1 MLAWIRNLGFLG
13 DGTAA
18 PVTPE
23 VPRPQGGGHRYLPP
37 EYPKR
42 KFTKKDEKE
51 LKKLLLEVV
60 EEDNYSAQKR
70 AEELASLENAATGI
84 RNAVDQAQKVIR
96 KQALSQK
103 LEWEEAQR
111 RIKELEEEEDLLLIL
126 AML

>member
-1 MLAWIRNLGFLG
+1 MLGWLLNLGFAG
-13 DGTAA
+13 GGAAA

-23 VPRPQGGGHRYLPP
+23 VPSPQGGGHRYLPS

-60 EEDNYSAQKR
+60 EKDDYSAQKR
-70 AEELASLENAATGI
+70 AEELATLDNAATGI
-84 RNAVDQAQKVIR
+84 RNAVDQAQKIIR